1 METVTVSDKDGA
13 SFDMYLCEGIQ
24 FPSFSKTDLK
34 TTVNRFKYLQVRDD
48 DVFIASYPKA
58 GKHWIYEITNT
69 LLTGTMEYMTSYATS
84 GPSGETTFQDM
95 KSPRIIASHFLFKD
109 FPTELGSKKCRVIY
123 ITRNMKDSAVSFYS
137 HMRKMEDSW
146 GYSGTF
152 DGFLPLFTSGQVPYG
167 SWFEHTRLWEAVLQE
182 HPNLS
187 ILHLEY
193 EDMKRDLLGN
203 VRNTA
208 KFLGVEENEEL
219 FEKIVE
225 KCDFQK
231 MRSSCTFGAPWKSFT
246 KDNTS
251 PICRKG
257 QVGDWKNWFTV
268 AQNETFDEIY
278 NKEMKDSTLN
288 FQSTL

>member
-58 GKHWIYEITNT
+58 GKHWIYEITNS
-69 LLTGTMEYMTSYATS
+69 LLTGSMDYLTSYATS
-84 GPSGETTFQDM
+84 GNTWETDFEDI
-95 KSPRIIASHFLFKD
+95 KSPRIITSHFLFKH
-109 FPTELGSKKCRVIY
+109 FPTELSSKKCRVIY

-137 HMRKMEDSW
+137 HMRKLGDST

-152 DGFLPLFTSGQVPYG
+152 EGFLPLFTSGQVPYG
-167 SWFEHTRLWEAVLQE
+167 SWFHHTRQWEAVLQE

-187 ILHLEY
+187 ILYLEY
-193 EDMKRDLLGN
+193 EDMKRNLLTN
-203 VRNTA
+203 IRKIA

-225 KCDFQK
+225 KCDFKK
-231 MRSSCTFGAPWKSFT
+231 MRSSGTFGAPWKSLT
-246 KDNTS
+246 KDSTS

-278 NKEMKDSTLN
+278 KKEMKDSKLKFEYTL
-288 FQSTL
+288 